1 MNDSIKIYITS
12 DYSVELDKETMDM
25 IVADTCEELY
35 AMPRP
40 ADYTVAD
47 IIDQAIYEVHTHVE
61 WIIECA
67 GKDYCIGDLDNKQRT
82 KSDYWQVIKE
92 VLTRIDAIIK

>member
-1 MNDSIKIYITS
+1 MYDSIEVYITS
-12 DYSVELDKETMDM
+12 DYSVKLDKETMDM

-47 IIDQAIYEVHTHVE
+47 IIDQASHEVHIYVE
-61 WIIECA
+61 WAVECA

-92 VLTRIDAIIK
+92 FFQWLTFVS